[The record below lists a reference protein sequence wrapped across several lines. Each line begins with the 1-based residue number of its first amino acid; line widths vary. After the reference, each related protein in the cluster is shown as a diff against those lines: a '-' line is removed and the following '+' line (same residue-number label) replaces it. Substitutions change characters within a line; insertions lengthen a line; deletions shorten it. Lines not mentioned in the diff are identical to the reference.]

1 MIARSAGVDLVT
13 GEGLEAALAGVDA
26 VIDATNVASTGKRV
40 SSEFFE
46 ATARTLMRT
55 AATAGV
61 RHIVALSIVG
71 IDRVPYGYYQGKLR
85 QEQVLQDSP
94 VPVSILRAAQFHEF
108 AGQYLAKVPGP
119 VVIVPRWRAQPVAA
133 REVGAA
139 LARIAVG
146 DPVAMSELAGPREE
160 IMADMIRQVVRARGD
175 RRLVV
180 SVRVPGAAGKALAAG
195 GGLSG
200 QAGAAR
206 DADLHRLGDRAAGAG
221 HTVSTG
227 TGPAGRCLQPG
238 AAEADPGGVR
248 DHRQPQRGRGRR
260 RGLLVPAGLPPISDE
275 PVRDVEA
282 WAVVAVSRMALDV
295 LRSARV
301 RRERYVGPWLPE
313 PVVASPGQTAA
324 DPADQVTLDD
334 EVGYALLVV
343 METLSPA
350 ERTAFVLHD
359 LFGVSFDEIAAIVG
373 RTPGGRPAT
382 RLPRQAARPRAIPLA
397 SCWTRPSTGAWS
409 RPSPQQRPQATWLR

>member
-1 MIARSAGVDLVT
+1 MKIAVAGGTGVAGRWTVDALRAGGHEAIVIARSAGTDLVT
-13 GEGLEAALAGVDA
+13 GEGVEAALAGVDA

-46 ATARTLMRT
+46 ATARTLTAAT

-108 AGQYLAKVPGP
+108 AGQYLVKVRGP
-119 VVIVPRWRAQPVAA
+119 VVVVPRWRAQPVAA

-160 IMADMIRQVVRARGD
+160 IMAGMIRQVVRARGD

-200 QAGAAR
+200 RPGLRGTQTFTDWVTEQRAR
-206 DADLHRLGDRAAGAG
+206 
-221 HTVSTG
+221 G
-227 TGPAGRCLQPG
+227 TL
-238 AAEADPGGVR
+238 
-248 DHRQPQRGRGRR
+248 
-260 RGLLVPAGLPPISDE
+260 
-275 PVRDVEA
+275 
-282 WAVVAVSRMALDV
+282 
-295 LRSARV
+295 
-301 RRERYVGPWLPE
+301 
-313 PVVASPGQTAA
+313 
-324 DPADQVTLDD
+324 
-334 EVGYALLVV
+334 
-343 METLSPA
+343 
-350 ERTAFVLHD
+350 
-359 LFGVSFDEIAAIVG
+359 
-373 RTPGGRPAT
+373 
-382 RLPRQAARPRAIPLA
+382 
-397 SCWTRPSTGAWS
+397 
-409 RPSPQQRPQATWLR
+409 